1 MPKIVD
7 MEKAHPLIMDSFVT
21 AFEDVLDQ
29 IEEQCV
35 VEQGSNPY
43 WERIEAIASRQRA
56 KGLRKYG
63 EGVEKN
69 TDGILK
75 RLLHL
80 EEELV
85 DALMYIEWIKD
96 YLEGGASNAD

>member
-7 MEKAHPLIMDSFVT
+7 MEKAHPLIMDSFIT
-21 AFEDVLDQ
+21 AFECVLDQ

-35 VEQGSNPY
+35 VEQCNNPY
-43 WERIEAIASRQRA
+43 WERIETIASRQRA
-56 KGLRKYG
+56 KGLKKYG
-63 EGVEKN
+63 EGVEMN

-75 RLLHL
+75 RLEHL

-85 DALMYIEWIKD
+85 DALMYCEWIKD
-96 YLEGGASNAD
+96 YLAGGVTNAD